1 VLGYL
6 KEESSNMAD
15 SKKPQTRSNWTIKKD
30 DKEYEIVKPSCSP
43 GEQSKSFASNK
54 SKSEQLSKELLDI
67 PERERWLWKNP
78 EALALVKTGLEQA
91 AKGRGVSLGSL
102 AEQYPDI
109 LADLDADD
117 D

>member
-6 KEESSNMAD
+6 KEESSSMAD
-15 SKKPQTRSNWTIKKD
+15 SKKPRTRSNWAIKKD
-30 DKEYEIVKPSCSP
+30 GKEYEIVKPSRSP

-54 SKSEQLSKELLDI
+54 SESEQLSKELLDI

-78 EALALVKTGLEQA
+78 EALALVKTGLKQA
-91 AKGRGVSLGSL
+91 AKGRGVGLGSL